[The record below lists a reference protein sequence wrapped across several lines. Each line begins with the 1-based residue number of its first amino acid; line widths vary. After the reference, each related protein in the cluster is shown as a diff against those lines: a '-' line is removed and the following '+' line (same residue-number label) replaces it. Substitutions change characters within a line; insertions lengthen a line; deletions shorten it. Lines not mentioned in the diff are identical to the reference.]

1 MSLQESIR
9 IILKEETNKFEL
21 VKNFIYTMYDNVR
34 FVEYNTKF
42 NEVMVYYT
50 NHDKRQMLIPTEIC
64 EMITNYTGLD
74 VVPYWDT
81 NRESDNQPDFYLD
94 TEEYEEKLNES
105 EDKGGKFISLI
116 EDLTETFKN
125 EDCVCDI
132 KISYKSEEFRDL
144 YLINVVLGINEINN
158 KFKGIN
164 YQIRNYLQQL
174 RRKITDGIFD
184 FLPIPFF
191 VNFSETP
198 KCKDYKN
205 LKESKISDKI
215 KSFLGKKPLAKD
227 DKLIDI
233 IVKFIEEIYSIDFES
248 DDDGNIKF
256 YLTNDRGNW
265 IFPAAME
272 YFPKPKILHY
282 SWKFAEDIHN
292 RIGDDRLLQNDSEM
306 MGKIFEKLFNKKV
319 IGVYGYSR
327 L

>member
-1 MSLQESIR
+1 MNLQEQIR
-9 IILKEETNKFEL
+9 KVLKEETNKFEL

-116 EDLTETFKN
+116 EDLTEVFKN

-144 YLINVVLGINEINN
+144 YLITVVLGNRDIDD
-158 KFKGIN
+158 KFGGHNITRE
-164 YQIRNYLQQL
+164 RNYKSKLK
-174 RRKITDGIFD
+174 RKITDEVLG

-191 VNFSETP
+191 VEFTQTP
-198 KCKDYKN
+198 KCTDYKN
-205 LKESKISDKI
+205 LKESIKKI
-215 KSFLGKKPLAKD
+215 
-227 DKLIDI
+227 
-233 IVKFIEEIYSIDFES
+233 
-248 DDDGNIKF
+248 
-256 YLTNDRGNW
+256 
-265 IFPAAME
+265 
-272 YFPKPKILHY
+272 
-282 SWKFAEDIHN
+282 
-292 RIGDDRLLQNDSEM
+292 
-306 MGKIFEKLFNKKV
+306 
-319 IGVYGYSR
+319 
-327 L
+327 